1 MAEHG
6 ERLSYTDDV
15 ATFGDRLTHAREVAG
30 LTVPGFARRLG
41 VRRPLVEAWE
51 ADQRE
56 PRANQLQMMA
66 GMLGV
71 SLRWLMTGEG
81 GLAEAP
87 PTGGPLPQEAR
98 QVREELA
105 QMRVEMLALV
115 GRMGDLEGRLRTNL
129 DTGRP

>member
-1 MAEHG
+1 MLQQQVADDFVIATGVQYSVRQFVEFAAAE
-6 ERLSYTDDV
+6 
-15 ATFGDRLTHAREVAG
+15 
-30 LTVPGFARRLG
+30 
-41 VRRPLVEAWE
+41 
-51 ADQRE
+51 
-56 PRANQLQMMA
+56 
-66 GMLGV
+66 LGV